1 MRRTRK
7 MLALQTAYI
16 PIEVGGA
23 LCCSCDSYCF
33 LIGSHGS
40 RTHRMGAERSTWAMS
55 EGDTRRTRGTRGRH
69 EADTRKTRGPHE
81 VRTNVSRGST
91 VHTRGLHEV
100 TNIVRIMYDSCSILE
115 RIRVNISQYSYN
127 PRVNRAVFV
136 AYSYSH
142 TRVFESRIRHEYK
155 EPYTTVTRGL
165 YECYT
170 TIFNGFFHTTHPR
183 HTRKSTDCKLFRVSR
198 GKIADSHDNRAV
210 HVQHLTNTK
219 NRLTTIDDLLKI

>member
-1 MRRTRK
+1 
-7 MLALQTAYI
+7 
-16 PIEVGGA
+16 
-23 LCCSCDSYCF
+23 
-33 LIGSHGS
+33 
-40 RTHRMGAERSTWAMS
+40 MGDERSTWAMS

-91 VHTRGLHEV
+91 VPTRGLHEV

-115 RIRVNISQYSYN
+115 HSRVNILQYSYN

-142 TRVFESRIRHEYK
+142 PRVFESRIRHEYK
-155 EPYTTVTRGL
+155 EPYTTVRRGL

-183 HTRKSTDCKLFRVSR
+183 HTRKSCAAQLFRVSR

-219 NRLTTIDDLLKI
+219 NRLTTIDDLLKFEFFC